1 MIFMKNN
8 GIELLKH
15 LYQINS
21 KSGNEV
27 ELKHFVLDQLR
38 SLTLTVEEDEIGN
51 IFVTKGVAGKYPCV
65 VAHLD
70 EVHLPCV
77 RNIIEEDGRIYAL
90 NENGENV
97 GIGADDKNGVWV
109 ALQLLKSLDVL
120 KVAMFVQEEKATY
133 EGYQHGSDVC
143 DLSFFDDVKYVL
155 QCDRKGSGDLVTFC
169 TKRELRL
176 CDDDFIPQGI
186 LQKYGYAP
194 VEGGVTDVVH
204 LKERGLQ
211 LSCCNISCGYY
222 NAHKPEEYTELA
234 ELMNCL
240 EFVKT
245 IVQTL

>member
-1 MIFMKNN
+1 M
-8 GIELLKH
+8 ELLKEM
-15 LYQINS
+15 YRINS
-21 KSGNEV
+21 KSGNEAAIK
-27 ELKHFVLDQLR
+27 ELVRHALSQLGVHFV
-38 SLTLTVEEDEIGN
+38 EDEIGN
-51 IFVTKGVAGKYPCV
+51 IFVIKGVAGKYPCV
-65 VAHLD
+65 AAHLD

-77 RNIIEEDGRIYAL
+77 RNIIEEDGRIYAI

-194 VEGGVTDVVH
+194 VKGGVTDVVH
-204 LKERGLQ
+204 LKERGLP

-222 NAHKPEEYTELA
+222 NAHKPEEYTGIA